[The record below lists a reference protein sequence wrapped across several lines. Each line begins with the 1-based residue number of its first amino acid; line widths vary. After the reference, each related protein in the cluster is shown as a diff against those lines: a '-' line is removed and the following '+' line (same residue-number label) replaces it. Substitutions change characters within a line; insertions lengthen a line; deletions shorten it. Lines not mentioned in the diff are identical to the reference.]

1 MPCAG
6 GAPRSYHFLTI
17 PDGFDSKNSYIK
29 WMVIVEVDN
38 GLGAPGSTFHR
49 QVPPHTGKV
58 REVAQ
63 PHFQGGI
70 VKLNISMNYKLV
82 KLADIGG
89 ATLPKEVE
97 SGMFLFGCERPYSYS
112 QGQLTFG
119 PDQKYTSPSG
129 RGFKLL
135 QG

>member
-1 MPCAG
+1 
-6 GAPRSYHFLTI
+6 
-17 PDGFDSKNSYIK
+17 
-29 WMVIVEVDN
+29 MVIVEVDN

-49 QVPPHTGKV
+49 QVSPHTGKV

-63 PHFQGGI
+63 PHFKGGI

-97 SGMFLFGCERPYSYS
+97 SGMFLFGCEWPYSYS

-119 PDQKYTSPSG
+119 PAQKYTSPSG